1 MQNLLNTIPKEL
13 IITFSVIF
21 FLNLITSTL
30 SQLKYVLANK
40 SKSWE
45 IYALIAVDT
54 LFYLWS
60 LKLVMKDTSIWGMII
75 LTLGKLLGITL
86 ANFVED
92 KLIKKIYLYQI
103 YLSDYDFVLDL
114 EREAHKNNISITT
127 VKGYSNGI
135 ERFVISAHLTA
146 KQAKWLFTYM
156 KDNGI
161 KDPTADA
168 FELSKTFGN
177 IKDRLE
183 F

>member
-1 MQNLLNTIPKEL
+1 MNLEML
-13 IITFSVIF
+13 ITFSIIF
-21 FLNLITSTL
+21 FLNLITSAL

-45 IYALIAVDT
+45 MYALIGIDT

-60 LKLVMKDTSIWGMII
+60 LKLVMRDTSI
-75 LTLGKLLGITL
+75 GKLLGITL
-86 ANFVED
+86 ANFIED
-92 KLIKKIYLYQI
+92 KLIRKIYLYQI
-103 YLSDYDFVLDL
+103 YLSDYEFVLDL
-114 EREAHKNNISITT
+114 EKAAHENNISVTT

-135 ERFVISAHLTA
+135 ERFIISAHLTS
-146 KQAKWLFTYM
+146 KQAKWLFTYL
-156 KDNGI
+156 KEHGI

-177 IKDRLE
+177 IKNRLD